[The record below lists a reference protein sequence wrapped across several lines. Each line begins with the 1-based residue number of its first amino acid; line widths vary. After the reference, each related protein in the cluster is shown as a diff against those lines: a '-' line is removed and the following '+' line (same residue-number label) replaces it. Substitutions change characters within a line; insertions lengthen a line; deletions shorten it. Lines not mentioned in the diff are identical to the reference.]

1 MTHLNNLTQALSILN
16 VTSPSALNI
25 LNISAPASEECMI
38 CREELECEQCY
49 TLPECNHKYHTN
61 CLISWFR
68 NGDPRC
74 PYCGNK
80 GINNKSIDIAAQY
93 TSKYYALQYKTQS
106 LIDIKKFINLK
117 KYDNNKRCLEI
128 RKQFEKIKM
137 LEDNYRNESLKLR
150 ELQKSLK
157 ETPALYNEVKKN
169 IMAYRSKKW
178 KITKQ
183 IRDEK
188 FRIVANSYIIPLI
201 IPMRVDV

>member
-1 MTHLNNLTQALSILN
+1 MSNLNNLTQALSILN

-25 LNISAPASEECMI
+25 LNIATPVVEECMI
-38 CREELECEQCY
+38 CREELECMPCY

-80 GINNKSIDIAAQY
+80 GVNNKSIDI
-93 TSKYYALQYKTQS
+93 TDRFTNRFNTLKYKTQT
-106 LIDIKKFINLK
+106 LIDIKRFVFLK
-117 KYDNNKRCLEI
+117 KYDTNKRCLEI
-128 RKQFEKIKM
+128 RKHFDKIKV
-137 LEDNYRNESLKLR
+137 LEENYKNENLKLR
-150 ELQKSLK
+150 ELKQSLK
-157 ETPALYNEVKKN
+157 DTPALYSEAKKN
-169 IMAYRSKKW
+169 INCYRSKSW

-188 FRIVANSYIIPLI
+188 FKIVNNSYIIPLI